1 MSESLPGGASSE
13 QDPRQCALS
22 RKAPDAAAFNL
33 QLLMICQ
40 GLDTGRVLT
49 TGALEKPQTSSE
61 LWEAAFLLGSALESK
76 CSVLT
81 ENK

>member
-1 MSESLPGGASSE
+1 ML
-13 QDPRQCALS
+13 L
-22 RKAPDAAAFNL
+22 L
-33 QLLMICQ
+33 QLGMICQ
-40 GLDTGRVLT
+40 GLGTGKVLA

-61 LWEAAFLLGSALESK
+61 LWEAAFLSGSSLEGK

>member
-1 MSESLPGGASSE
+1 MSGSLPGGASSE
-13 QDPRQCALS
+13 QDPRQRVHLAGKHLMLL
-22 RKAPDAAAFNL
+22 L
-33 QLLMICQ
+33 QLGMICQ
-40 GLDTGRVLT
+40 GLGTGKVLA

-61 LWEAAFLLGSALESK
+61 LCEAAFLSGSSLEGK